1 MQERPAPI
9 VAALSGQGAAA
20 LLLVLWCAPP
30 ALAAGSKLL
39 CEEAAASTI
48 SRDVVVEEL
57 GVENIDHGI
66 AVSPTNGELQLSA
79 SNYFDAQGLYVS
91 MAPQVET
98 ILREIFDESLPED
111 HEAATATPVPVP
123 GAATLSELAAPV
135 LREKSRHIDNP
146 DIRNAESD
154 VTGVISGVPA
164 DDELSRFRRHM
175 LRTDI

>member
-1 MQERPAPI
+1 MQDRPAPI
-9 VAALSGQGAAA
+9 VAALSGQAAAA
-20 LLLVLWCAPP
+20 LLLFVCCAP

-39 CEEAAASTI
+39 CEETASSTI

-57 GVENIDHGI
+57 GVENIDRGI
-66 AVSPTNGELQLSA
+66 AVAPANGELLLSA
-79 SNYFDAQGLYVS
+79 SNDFDAQGLNVS

-111 HEAATATPVPVP
+111 YEATTATPVPAP
-123 GAATLSELAAPV
+123 GAATLFELAAPV
-135 LREKSRHIDNP
+135 LREKSRHIDDS

-164 DDELSRFRRHM
+164 DDDLSRFRRHM